1 VIEAHWLFDVAYD
14 DIHVVVHP
22 QSIVHSMVEFVDGS
36 TIAQASPPDMRLT
49 IAIALG
55 WPDRIPAAAP
65 PIDWSTPAAWTFEP
79 LDSHAFPAVDLARA
93 AGRAGGTA
101 PAVYNAANEAA
112 VAAFVEGRM
121 PFLGIVDTIAEVLG
135 SHENLMNVTT
145 LADVEGAEDWAR
157 RQVHG
162 LVAKGTSA

>member
-1 VIEAHWLFDVAYD
+1 
-14 DIHVVVHP
+14 
-22 QSIVHSMVEFVDGS
+22 
-36 TIAQASPPDMRLT
+36 MRLT
-49 IAIALG
+49 IAAALG
-55 WPDRIPAAAP
+55 WPERIADAAP
-65 PIDWSTPAAWTFEP
+65 PIDWSQPASWTFER
-79 LDSHAFPAVDLARA
+79 LDSDAFPAVALARD

-112 VAAFVEGRM
+112 VAAFVEGRL

-157 RQVHG
+157 GRVHEI
-162 LVAKGTSA
+162 VAKGTSG